1 MPPPTTSVIIPAYQ
15 AAPYLDA
22 ALGSVAAQT
31 HPADEVVVID
41 DASVDE
47 TGMIAERWARV
58 LPINLIRKST
68 NEGLG
73 AARATG
79 IAASSG
85 ELVALLDS
93 DDVLFPDHLDVL
105 LDQYQRRPGIVTSG
119 YFRWWPGRAVD
130 TKPSYVLNSV
140 PPPDGQRLEIL
151 RRNFINVTALFSRED
166 YERAGGF
173 SARRKDE
180 DWDLWI
186 RMIRNGVEVSH
197 PSTVTMLYRQRA
209 DSLAAD
215 DGCLDDDLQ
224 LLRSLSSVAPDEAAV
239 LKKTIRRLAAR
250 RDLLDGYELA
260 RQGEIS
266 QARKRWMNAAVG
278 DRSIRLGPGQRG
290 STSLR
295 ALACFVAPRRA
306 IAYRDGRRAV
316 PTSTGR

>member
-1 MPPPTTSVIIPAYQ
+1 MSPPTISVIIPAYQ
-15 AAPYLDA
+15 AASYLDA

-31 HPADEVVVID
+31 HRADEVVVID

-47 TGMIAERWARV
+47 TGLIAERWAHL
-58 LPINLIRKST
+58 LPINLIRKTT

-85 ELVALLDS
+85 ELLALLDS
-93 DDVLFPDHLDVL
+93 DDVWFPDHLGVL
-105 LDQYQRRPGIVTSG
+105 LDQYRRRPGVVTAG
-119 YFRWWPGRAVD
+119 NYRWWPGSAVD
-130 TKPSYVLNSV
+130 TKPSFVLNSV
-140 PPPDGQRLEIL
+140 PPPDEQRLEIF
-151 RRNFINVTALFSRED
+151 RRNFLFVGTLFSRKD
-166 YERAGGF
+166 HDHAGGF
-173 SARRKDE
+173 TARRKDE

-209 DSLAAD
+209 DSLSGD

-224 LLRSLSSVAPDEAAV
+224 LLRSFSNVEPDEAAV
-239 LKKTIRRLAAR
+239 LEKTLRRLTAR

-260 RQGEIS
+260 RQGEILE
-266 QARKRWMNAAVG
+266 ARKRWIRAAVA
-278 DRSIRLGPGQRG
+278 DRSIRLGPGQSG

-295 ALACFVAPRRA
+295 ALACVVAPRRVVGH
-306 IAYRDGRRAV
+306 RDGRRNM
-316 PTSTGR
+316 SSSSQG

>member
-197 PSTVTMLYRQRA
+197 PSTVGWPGSDG
-209 DSLAAD
+209 DSGYWFPTPVWVRLLGSVE
-215 DGCLDDDLQ
+215 GCFVGGRDVVAVSREGRCSLNQWTQ
-224 LLRSLSSVAPDEAAV
+224 LRVASSSSSTSSHTAWGVGSRRRSSV
-239 LKKTIRRLAAR
+239 L
-250 RDLLDGYELA
+250 
-260 RQGEIS
+260 
-266 QARKRWMNAAVG
+266 
-278 DRSIRLGPGQRG
+278 
-290 STSLR
+290 
-295 ALACFVAPRRA
+295 
-306 IAYRDGRRAV
+306 
-316 PTSTGR
+316 